1 MKWLSLLIVVLLV
14 IPLAHARSDEEN
26 DSCGIL
32 DLAECIPEK
41 LYDFFSDFIS
51 VPIQPLLA
59 GVESLLTAD
68 VSIRIFHY
76 FWSVIRYMLSL
87 FYVFFFSYAG
97 YVLLFANSSA
107 IQRAHAKELLR
118 NTVLMIIFING
129 SFYFYG
135 LILELASVLNT
146 ALFGFIENDFFQFS
160 PAAILNAHLYLGTVI
175 IYAIVLFATII
186 LLLLRYVFVSIAV
199 VFLPIAIF
207 MYFLPPLKYY
217 GRFMLHVIM
226 LFLFITTAHIL
237 IIITCSL
244 MVDIPLLKE
253 LSVLFAIACFLIID
267 YTFVLAIRFA
277 TRHAIQLSV
286 RDNVRKTIKYIGM
299 MAA

>member
-1 MKWLSLLIVVLLV
+1 MRLLCLLIVVLLV
-14 IPLAHARSDEEN
+14 IPLAHARSDEE
-26 DSCGIL
+26 DDGCGIL

-41 LYDFFSDFIS
+41 LYDFFSDVIS
-51 VPIQPLLA
+51 APIQPLLA

-68 VSIRIFHY
+68 VSIRIFYY

-87 FYVFFFSYAG
+87 FYVFFFFYAG

-118 NTVLMIIFING
+118 NTV
-129 SFYFYG
+129 
-135 LILELASVLNT
+135 
-146 ALFGFIENDFFQFS
+146 LFGFIENDFFQFS

-286 RDNVRKTIKYIGM
+286 RDNVRKPIKYIGM